1 MPELRITGVRAITC
15 CPDGSNLVVV
25 RIDTNQPG
33 LYGLGCATYTQR
45 WKAVVT
51 AVEEYMAPLL
61 LGRDATRIED
71 AWQTAHGS
79 SYWRNGPVLN
89 NAISGCDMALWDI
102 LGKEAGLPVYRLLG
116 GKCRESAAVYRH
128 ADGRD
133 PVEVEDNVRDYLEQ
147 GYQYIRCQMGGYGGS
162 AAVNPMSINQDAGK
176 AKLRAG
182 QRWLSSPEGSTAGAY
197 FDALAYMR
205 GTLALFEHIRS
216 MVGPE
221 VELLHDVHERLTP
234 IDAVR
239 LAKGLEPYRL
249 FFLEDALPPEQVDWF
264 RHIRSHAAVPLAM
277 GELFNNP
284 MEWSALISE
293 RLIDFIR
300 VHISQIGGLTP
311 ARKLANLCE
320 AHGIR
325 TAWHGPG
332 DVSPVGHACNVHL
345 DLASPNFGIQ
355 EWCGIDESPQ
365 LNEVFSGMPYVKNGF
380 AYVCEKPGFGV
391 DIDETAAKRYP
402 CFAELPEW
410 TLTRLPDG
418 TAVRP

>member
-1 MPELRITGVRAITC
+1 MAEVTITGVRAIAC

-25 RIDTNQPG
+25 RVDTNQPG

-61 LGRDATRIED
+61 IGRDASRIED
-71 AWQTAHGS
+71 IWQTAHGS

-116 GKCRESAAVYRH
+116 GKCREGAAVYRH

-133 PVEVEDNVRDYLEQ
+133 LVEVEDNVRRYIEK
-147 GYQYIRCQMGGYGGS
+147 GYQYIRIQMGGYGG
-162 AAVNPMSINQDAGK
+162 AAVVDPMSINDPSRSGR
-176 AKLRAG
+176 RAG
-182 QRWLSSPEGSTAGAY
+182 ERWLKSPEGRQPGAY

-205 GTLALFEHIRS
+205 GTLALFEHIRGS
-216 MVGPE
+216 VGDE

-234 IDAVR
+234 VDAIR

-249 FFLEDALPPEQVDWF
+249 FFLEDALAPEQVDWF
-264 RHIRSHAAVPLAM
+264 RHIRSQAAVPLAM

-284 MEWSALISE
+284 MEWSALIDE

-311 ARKLANLCE
+311 VRKLAMLCE

-345 DLASPNFGIQ
+345 DLASANFGIQ
-355 EWCGIDESPQ
+355 EWCGIDESPR
-365 LNEVFSGMPYVKNGF
+365 LNEVFSGIPRVRDGFVYV
-380 AYVCEKPGFGV
+380 EDKPGFGV
-391 DIDETAAKRYP
+391 DIDEEKAKRYP
-402 CFAELPEW
+402 CFSELPEW

-418 TAVRP
+418 TAVKP